1 MDEAG
6 THHWASHHSSKRNA
20 EKWMLIW
27 SRAKVAVGAGMINTQ
42 YLLGKTANP
51 ALIFLLLNRN
61 QLPQLKKKKSLATFP
76 ESHTTRGK
84 DFSATLSTQQNWQPE
99 STVLWKCFCYVLM
112 SAQFE
117 GGRASKYELWFAP
130 MIPQQSWYFRSPEV
144 ALELQCRSGSCG
156 TFLIKSYFLLLSC
169 LSHTPKPASPASVT
183 EAAGSCHCGDL
194 IWRKPVSR
202 GSYNWGSL
210 QAFGSH
216 PVWCMPARMDTCTI
230 LKFIFSASK
239 IISLSLKDVCLGWPE
254 FFLLASLNIPCFIL
268 SPTPLAQASINM
280 VYGTSA
286 PWLFKDFFSRT
297 LQALVN

>member
-1 MDEAG
+1 MLLLC
-6 THHWASHHSSKRNA
+6 THVSTVWGRACKQIRVMICTYDAPAVPILQESWGCTGA
-20 EKWMLIW
+20 AVWVW
-27 SRAKVAVGAGMINTQ
+27 SRG
-42 YLLGKTANP
+42 
-51 ALIFLLLNRN
+51 
-61 QLPQLKKKKSLATFP
+61 
-76 ESHTTRGK
+76 
-84 DFSATLSTQQNWQPE
+84 TL
-99 STVLWKCFCYVLM
+99 
-112 SAQFE
+112 
-117 GGRASKYELWFAP
+117 
-130 MIPQQSWYFRSPEV
+130 
-144 ALELQCRSGSCG
+144 
-156 TFLIKSYFLLLSC
+156 LIKSYFLLLSC

-210 QAFGSH
+210 EAFGSH

-239 IISLSLKDVCLGWPE
+239 IISLSLRDVSLGWPE

-280 VYGTSA
+280 VYGTAA